1 MTNEQKPQKW
11 WQTVPGILTAIAAT
25 ITAVTGLIVALQQAG
40 VFQSQTN
47 PSAPVRVSKPPAGAG
62 TVPGASTAP
71 AGGQSTEY
79 PRALA
84 AGTEV
89 RLGSAAYRIL
99 AAQLDRRNVEE
110 LTLRFT
116 VRMTNSAK
124 YPTNFWDETFRL
136 VVDGVPRA
144 PVGGLNKLV
153 QGDSAA
159 EGDVEFAVPA
169 ATQSAV
175 LQIRHSD
182 ESTRIPLDLAVK
194 R

>member
-1 MTNEQKPQKW
+1 MTDDRKPQKW
-11 WQTVPGILTAIAAT
+11 WQTVPGILTAMAAT

-40 VFQSQTN
+40 MFEART
-47 PSAPVRVSKPPAGAG
+47 PRDATKPPAMAG
-62 TVPGASTAP
+62 TGPGPSTGP
-71 AGGQSTEY
+71 SAGPSTQF

-84 AGTEV
+84 AGSEV
-89 RLGSAAYRIL
+89 RLGGAAYRIL

-116 VRMTNSAK
+116 VRMTNSGK
-124 YPTNFWDETFRL
+124 YPANFWDETFRL
-136 VVDGVPRA
+136 LVDGVPRA

-153 QGDSAA
+153 QGDSAG
-159 EGDVEFAVPA
+159 EGEVEFAVPA

-175 LQIRHSD
+175 LQVRHSD
-182 ESTRIPLDLAVK
+182 ESTRIPIDLSVK

>member
-1 MTNEQKPQKW
+1 MTDEQKPQKW

-25 ITAVTGLIVALQQAG
+25 ITAVTGLVVALQQAG
-40 VFQSQTN
+40 VFQSQTS
-47 PSAPVRVSKPPAGAG
+47 PSAPVEVSKPPAVAG
-62 TVPGASTAP
+62 TVPGASK
-71 AGGQSTEY
+71 AGRQSTEY

-153 QGDSAA
+153 QGDSAE
-159 EGDVEFAVPA
+159 EGDVEFAVPT

-175 LQIRHSD
+175 LQVRHSD
-182 ESTRIPLDLAVK
+182 ESTRIPVDLAGK